1 MPVKQKSAA
10 TAAQFPEFPQKNIW
24 VLLRK
29 TKEKTALSRRDSDFS
44 SVLVPLYD
52 EARTYF
58 ISKSWKIETRA
69 ATPFLRQSAEAYR
82 GHSSFNIHIVGGDLD
97 EAQEFARYLIA
108 ECATTL
114 SSYRTS
120 FDADS

>member
-52 EARTYF
+52 EARTYLCQKAEKLKREQPHRF
-58 ISKSWKIETRA
+58 YAKARRRIEGTLALISI
-69 ATPFLRQSAEAYR
+69 
-82 GHSSFNIHIVGGDLD
+82 SSGVI
-97 EAQEFARYLIA
+97 
-108 ECATTL
+108 
-114 SSYRTS
+114 
-120 FDADS
+120 